1 MKLLFSWDFRRPI
14 ILFPQ
19 ECLFVRTSYFLSQ
32 SEIKLKSIDE
42 VNDTV
47 MIKTLQKVINKPYV
61 KGKTYL

>member
-14 ILFPQ
+14 ILFAR

-47 MIKTLQKVINKPYV
+47 MIKTLQKVTNKPYV